1 LPALLDQLKQS
12 INCLGH
18 SVSPTK
24 DAPGSRGGCDTSAGR
39 QFAASA
45 QTQPTTPGTNATPQE
60 LAKSIHNP
68 FEDFVKVAL
77 QSTTGFNIG
86 PHHNAGDSLNL
97 QPTIPFS
104 LTGSG
109 T

>member
-1 LPALLDQLKQS
+1 LPALLDQLNKS

-24 DAPGSRGGCDTSAGR
+24 DAPFSWGLRLLLLGR

-68 FEDFVKVAL
+68 FEDFVKGGASIDDRVH
-77 QSTTGFNIG
+77 IG

-97 QPTIPFS
+97 QPTIRFP
-104 LTGSG
+104 
-109 T
+109 